1 MSIHPSLKG
10 LGKLSSKKSIL
21 KRGERIK
28 WLMSKKMWSDESP
41 IFGLP
46 KIKVVKIKVAKKEK
60 KEEKKEEAATET
72 KESTS

>member
-1 MSIHPSLKG
+1 
-10 LGKLSSKKSIL
+10 
-21 KRGERIK
+21 
-28 WLMSKKMWSDESP
+28 MWSDESP